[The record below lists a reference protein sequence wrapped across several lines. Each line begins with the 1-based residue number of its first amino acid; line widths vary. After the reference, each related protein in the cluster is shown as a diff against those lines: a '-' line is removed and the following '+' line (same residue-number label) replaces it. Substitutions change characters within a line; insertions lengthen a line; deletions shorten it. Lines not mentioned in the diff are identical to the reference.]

1 MRSGCLSWTLIQ
13 GSDKSILATIEAFVY
28 YPQVTTLIIKVLM
41 NGFVYAISSILL
53 ALLTVVAIDAYL
65 IFIAS
70 TPGQ

>member
-1 MRSGCLSWTLIQ
+1 
-13 GSDKSILATIEAFVY
+13 
-28 YPQVTTLIIKVLM
+28 M

>member
-1 MRSGCLSWTLIQ
+1 
-13 GSDKSILATIEAFVY
+13 
-28 YPQVTTLIIKVLM
+28 M

-70 TPGQ
+70 TPGQWQDSISSGTQSVDGTAAYPGSSLKLSRSISQT